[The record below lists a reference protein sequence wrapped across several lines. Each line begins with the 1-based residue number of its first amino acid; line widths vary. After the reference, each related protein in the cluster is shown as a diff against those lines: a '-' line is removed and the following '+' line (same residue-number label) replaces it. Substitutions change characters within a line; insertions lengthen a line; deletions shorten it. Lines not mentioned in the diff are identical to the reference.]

1 MSAVRT
7 ATPRPLARTRP
18 LGELA
23 ILAVVAAL
31 FALTFWLVRPPP
43 RVAHLD
49 IVNDSSTEVEVGVS
63 GASRDDL
70 LGLAVVLPQRTTRVE
85 DVVDQG
91 DEWVFAFATA
101 DCPAEE
107 VRVSRERLEAAGW
120 RIAVPEQ
127 VLATLGADCAYE
139 PPVGGL
145 R

>member
-1 MSAVRT
+1 MSAVQT
-7 ATPRPLARTRP
+7 APPRPLARTRP
-18 LGELA
+18 VVELA

-49 IVNDSSTEVEVGVS
+49 IVNGSSTEVEVGVS
-63 GASRDDL
+63 GPSRDDL
-70 LGLAVVLPQRTTRVE
+70 LGLAVALPQRTTRVE

-91 DEWVFAFATA
+91 DEWVFAFGTA

-107 VRVSRERLEAAGW
+107 VRVSRQRLEEAGW

-127 VLATLGADCAYE
+127 VLATLAADCAYE
-139 PPVGGL
+139 PPV

>member
-1 MSAVRT
+1 MSAVQT
-7 ATPRPLARTRP
+7 APPRRLARTRP
-18 LGELA
+18 LVELA

-63 GASRDDL
+63 GPSRDDL
-70 LGLAVVLPQRTTRVE
+70 LGLAVALPQRTTRVQ
-85 DVVDQG
+85 DVIDQG

-107 VRVSRERLEAAGW
+107 VRVSRQRLEDAGW
-120 RIAVPEQ
+120 KITVPEP
-127 VLATLGADCAYE
+127 VLATLSADCAYQ
-139 PPVGGL
+139 PPV

>member
-1 MSAVRT
+1 MSAVQT
-7 ATPRPLARTRP
+7 APPRPLARTRP
-18 LGELA
+18 LVEFA

-49 IVNDSSTEVEVGVS
+49 IVNNSSTEIEVGVS
-63 GASRDDL
+63 GPSRDDL
-70 LGLAVVLPQRTTRVE
+70 LGLAVALPQRTTRVE

-107 VRVSRERLEAAGW
+107 VRVSRQRLAEAGW
-120 RIAVPEQ
+120 RIVVPAR
-127 VLATLGADCAYE
+127 VIAALVGDCAAR
-139 PPVGGL
+139 PPV